1 MSSEILST
9 LLLEYDQKKRR
20 AELDLEDRKNE
31 LYSKLPRLQEI
42 ETELN
47 NFAINTAKNI
57 LKGSSSS
64 LNELNQRVTLLKAE
78 KEKILKENK
87 VPNNFLEP
95 NYECNICK
103 DTGYIQIQ
111 NSASNLCACL
121 KQKLLDISYNKSN
134 ISNLRKENFDTFRP
148 EIFSDKV
155 EPEK

>member
-1 MSSEILST
+1 MSSEILSK
-9 LLLEYDQKKRR
+9 LLLEYDQKKRK
-20 AELDLEDRKNE
+20 AELDSDKRKE
-31 LYSKLPRLQEI
+31 QLYIKYPRLQEI

-103 DTGYIQIQ
+103 EIGR
-111 NSASNLCACL
+111 ASCRERVF
-121 KQKLLDISYNKSN
+121 LD
-134 ISNLRKENFDTFRP
+134 
-148 EIFSDKV
+148 V
-155 EPEK
+155 